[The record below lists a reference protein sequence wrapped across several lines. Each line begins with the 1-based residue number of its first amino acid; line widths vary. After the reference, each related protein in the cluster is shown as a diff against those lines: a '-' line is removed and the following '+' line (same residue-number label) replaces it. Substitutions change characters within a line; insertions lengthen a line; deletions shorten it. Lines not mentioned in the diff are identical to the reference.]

1 MKRWISFSSH
11 LLAGAASF
19 LTLSV
24 APVVV
29 YGAVA
34 LTRSWQSGAAGDV
47 SSIAVVPLLSA
58 LGAGAF
64 SVAVAPL
71 LSLVARDCTR
81 RFGWNLAMF
90 PLLLGCF
97 ATFALSLANGLLGW
111 QWSPSLVLGGGAAV
125 GAAFAAYWVP
135 LCWAQ
140 RCLSRL
146 DAKGRELRERH
157 GRRPLPVSFL

>member
-24 APVVV
+24 APVVA

-34 LTRSWQSGAAGDV
+34 LTRSWQSGVAGDV

-58 LGAGAF
+58 LGAGVF

-81 RFGWNLAMF
+81 RFGWNVAMF
-90 PLLLGCF
+90 PLLLSCF
-97 ATFALSLANGLLGW
+97 ATLALSLANGLMGW
-111 QWSPSLVLGGGAAV
+111 HWSPMLVLGGGAAA
-125 GAAFAAYWVP
+125 GAAFSAYWMP

-140 RCLSRL
+140 RALARL
-146 DAKGRELRERH
+146 DTKGRELRERTK
-157 GRRPLPVSFL
+157 RRPIPISLS